1 MSSSMETSINPGHQ
15 SETEPQHFKPPRA
28 LVDGKKM
35 IPFCSGTQWDGM
47 VVARGQ
53 GTRGSLWW
61 PVRLWDVLVCVTP
74 HVQAMNGARDAW
86 NVPIV
91 MLWPGCVVSLLFHK
105 DNLLLSLPEL
115 QVALGMDVL
124 SAASCWSCT
133 GVYRQA
139 ESNLPNCC
147 AYYLLTCMIE
157 SKLPRKNKKKE
168 RKKKEKKKRKRKGSE
183 LIVSCFQ
190 ERV

>member
-1 MSSSMETSINPGHQ
+1 M
-15 SETEPQHFKPPRA
+15 
-28 LVDGKKM
+28 
-35 IPFCSGTQWDGM
+35 
-47 VVARGQ
+47 
-53 GTRGSLWW
+53 
-61 PVRLWDVLVCVTP
+61 
-74 HVQAMNGARDAW
+74 
-86 NVPIV
+86 
-91 MLWPGCVVSLLFHK
+91 VSLLFHK

-168 RKKKEKKKRKRKGSE
+168 RKKEKGKKKREK
-183 LIVSCFQ
+183 
-190 ERV
+190 ERDLSL

>member
-1 MSSSMETSINPGHQ
+1 
-15 SETEPQHFKPPRA
+15 
-28 LVDGKKM
+28 
-35 IPFCSGTQWDGM
+35 
-47 VVARGQ
+47 
-53 GTRGSLWW
+53 
-61 PVRLWDVLVCVTP
+61 
-74 HVQAMNGARDAW
+74 
-86 NVPIV
+86 
-91 MLWPGCVVSLLFHK
+91 VVSLLFHK

-147 AYYLLTCMIE
+147 AYSLLTCMIE
-157 SKLPRKNKKKE
+157 SKLPMKKKKKE